1 MYEVDTD
8 LNVQNTMFLSLSQIR
23 EIDALRTENRKLKNV
38 VRFTFLFQRVGSLLH
53 ENFLQLLRELSR
65 ASV

>member
-23 EIDALRTENRKLKNV
+23 EIDALRTENRTLKNV
-38 VRFTFLFQRVGSLLH
+38 VRFTFLFQCVGSLLH